1 MSGPD
6 ASAGAAPSAPSVPSA
21 AAAAPGT
28 PPPDGRGLKRVLGL
42 PSLFFFGLAYM
53 VPLAAF
59 TTYGI
64 VTDMTRGH
72 LPTAFLVTLAAM
84 TFTALGYANM
94 VRAFPVAGSA
104 YTYTQ
109 QAFGPAT
116 GFLTGWA
123 LLLDYIFLPTISYIV
138 IGLYLGIAIP
148 SVPAWIWVLLTIALV
163 TGLNVLGIKLVT
175 GMNMVLVG
183 AQGVFIAVFLVMSYL
198 TVSGRST
205 PVDLLAPFYSADFS
219 LTALI
224 GGSAILCLSFL
235 GFDAIS
241 TLSEEAREPE
251 RSIPKAIIL
260 CTLFCGLLFVLMS
273 WAGHLVHPDWRT
285 FTDPDSAS
293 VEVMASAGGG
303 FLAAFFTAAYVAACF
318 ASAMAAQS
326 AVSRILF
333 SMGRDGAL
341 PRRVF
346 GAVHPRFRTPHL
358 ATLAVGAVSLLACV
372 MTLDL
377 AAALVSFGAL
387 IAFTFVN
394 LSVIKHYAIG
404 QGRRRGTDFLRYVL
418 TPGIGV
424 ALTLWLWTS
433 LSWLTFVIGLS
444 WVGLGFLL
452 LLRLTRG
459 FTRPA
464 PTMDDRGT

>member
-1 MSGPD
+1 MSGHDSRAEAAQPATARAD
-6 ASAGAAPSAPSVPSA
+6 AHPAGEH
-21 AAAAPGT
+21 
-28 PPPDGRGLKRVLGL
+28 GLKRVLGL
-42 PSLFFFGLAYM
+42 PSLFLFGLAYM

-64 VTDMTRGH
+64 ATDVTRGH
-72 LPTAFLVTLAAM
+72 LPTAFIVTLAAM

-94 VRAFPVAGSA
+94 VRAYPVAGSA

-109 QAFGPAT
+109 QTFGPAT

-148 SVPAWIWVLLTIALV
+148 AVPGWVWVLLAIAVV
-163 TGLNVLGIKLVT
+163 TGLNTLGIKLVT

-183 AQGVFIAVFLVMSYL
+183 AQGVFIATFLAMSYL
-198 TVSGRST
+198 TVSGRSA
-205 PVDLLAPFYSADFS
+205 PADLVAPFYSADFS
-219 LTALI
+219 LTAVVA
-224 GGSAILCLSFL
+224 GSAILCLSFL

-241 TLSEEAREPE
+241 TLSEEAREPQKT
-251 RSIPKAIIL
+251 IPRAIIL
-260 CTLFCGLLFVLMS
+260 CTVFCGLLFVLMS
-273 WAGHLVHPDWRT
+273 WVGHLVHPDWQT

-293 VEVMASAGGG
+293 VEVMVSAGGD

-346 GAVHPRFRTPHL
+346 ARIHPRYRTPHL
-358 ATLAVGAVSLLACV
+358 ATLVVGAVSLLACV
-372 MTLDL
+372 MSLDQ

-404 QGRRRGTDFLRYVL
+404 LGRRRGADFLRYVL

-424 ALTLWLWTS
+424 ALTVWLWTS
-433 LSWLTFVIGLS
+433 LSPLTFVIGLS
-444 WVGLGFLL
+444 WVAVGFLQ

-459 FTRPA
+459 FKRPA
-464 PTMDDRGT
+464 PTMGHEP

>member
-1 MSGPD
+1 MNGPD
-6 ASAGAAPSAPSVPSA
+6 GR
-21 AAAAPGT
+21 AAAPAAAR
-28 PPPDGRGLKRVLGL
+28 PELRRVLGL

-64 VTDMTRGH
+64 VTDVTRGH
-72 LPTAFLVTLAAM
+72 LPAAYLVTLAAM
-84 TFTALGYANM
+84 AFTALSYASM
-94 VRAFPVAGSA
+94 VRAYPVAGSA

-109 QAFGPAT
+109 QSFGPAT

-148 SVPAWIWVLLTIALV
+148 AVPAWIWILLAIALV

-183 AQGVFIAVFLVMSYL
+183 AQGVFIATFLVMSYL
-198 TVSGRST
+198 TVSGRSAAA
-205 PVDLLAPFYSADFS
+205 DLVAPFFSPEFS
-219 LTALI
+219 LTAVVA
-224 GGSAILCLSFL
+224 GSAVLCLSFL

-241 TLSEEAREPE
+241 TLSEEARNP
-251 RSIPKAIIL
+251 RTSIPRAIVL
-260 CTLFCGLLFVLMS
+260 CTVFCGLLFVVMS
-273 WAGHLVHPDWRT
+273 WAGHLVYPDWQT

-293 VEVMASAGGG
+293 VEVMARAGGD

-318 ASAMAAQS
+318 ASAMAAQG

-341 PRRVF
+341 PERVF
-346 GAVHPRFRTPHL
+346 ARVHPEYRTPHL
-358 ATLAVGAVSLLACV
+358 ATLVVGAISLLACV
-372 MTLDL
+372 MSLDQ

-394 LSVIKHYAIG
+394 LSVIKHYAIDRG
-404 QGRRRGTDFLRYVL
+404 NRRGADLLRYVIA
-418 TPGIGV
+418 PGIGV
-424 ALTLWLWTS
+424 ALTIWLWTS
-433 LSWLTFVIGLS
+433 LSPTTFAIGLA
-444 WVGLGFLL
+444 WVAIGFLQ

-459 FTRPA
+459 FKRPA
-464 PTMDDRGT
+464 PTTTHEP